1 MLFLTLTFQL
11 ATMYRSIFAVTH
23 FQETVTSRLS
33 LMIPYDTT
41 YLRMYLRG
49 VTGLSMHQTI

>member
-23 FQETVTSRLS
+23 FQETVTFS